1 MRKMRKRF
9 VALGM
14 SALMIFTM
22 AGCGNKQKSTQTTQA
37 QVTSVSAAENKV
49 HKIGVAVYS
58 STDDEC
64 RMFKEYYTNY
74 LKNSFQ
80 AEFIYSS
87 DIKDYKDEMAFVD
100 SAKKE
105 GCEGIISFITNDLSE
120 IVKYCAKQDMYYML
134 GSGTQSTDE
143 FNSVKNEKNF
153 LGIMGPSVENEAEAG
168 QKMIESLGDKNGS
181 KKTYVLLSGGSAFN
195 NFMHK
200 ERLCAMLETLQKEQG
215 FIFEKTIDEIAAVQ
229 QNALVGT
236 SKDGGRIYICPGYL
250 NLEAYKDNLQNVLSQ
265 AGEVDAVA
273 STYYI
278 APFLDTITEK
288 EVAQKKDIQ
297 TGAIDCFSDTNREAF
312 DEKDSFGNS
321 KLNFIGGKCAAMAAP
336 AFVAMY
342 NAVSGYP
349 EAVRNGNEAFWLNQ
363 DFWYASTP
371 DEYEK
376 LSTAA
381 DNVYKNI
388 YSTDDIMTSLAEYG
402 KQADYNTLVNF
413 VDKIAQ

>member
-1 MRKMRKRF
+1 MRKRF

-22 AGCGNKQKSTQTTQA
+22 AGCGNQQKSTENKQEQT
-37 QVTSVSAAENKV
+37 VSVRSTENKV

-58 STDDEC
+58 NTDDEN

-74 LKNSFQ
+74 LANSFQ

-87 DIKDYKDEMAFVD
+87 DIKDYKDEMEFVD

-120 IVKYCAKQDMYYML
+120 IVKYCAKQNMYYML
-134 GSGTQSTDE
+134 GSGTQSEDE
-143 FNSVKNEKNF
+143 FNTVKNEKNF
-153 LGIMGPSVENEAEAG
+153 LGIMGPSVEDEAEAG
-168 QKMIESLGDKNGS
+168 QKMIQSLGNKNGS
-181 KKTYVLLSGGSAFN
+181 KKTYILLSGGSAFN

-200 ERLCAMLETLQKEQG
+200 ERLYAMIETLQKEQG
-215 FIFEKTIDEIAAVQ
+215 FTFEKSVDEIAAMQ
-229 QNALVGT
+229 ENALVGT
-236 SKDGGRIYICPGYL
+236 SKDGGKVYICPGYL
-250 NLEAYKDNLQNVLSQ
+250 NLEAYKGNLQEVLSE
-265 AGEVDAVA
+265 AGKVDVVA

-278 APFLDTITEK
+278 TPFLDTIAEQET
-288 EVAQKKDIQ
+288 AQKKDIQ
-297 TGAIDCFSDTNREAF
+297 TGAIDCFSDTNSQAF
-312 DEKDSFGNS
+312 HEKDSFGNS

-342 NAVSGYP
+342 NTVSGYP
-349 EAVRNGNEAFWLNQ
+349 ESVRNGEEAFWLNQ

-371 DEYEK
+371 EEYEK

-388 YSTDDIMTSLAEYG
+388 YSTDDIMNSLAEYG
-402 KQADYNTLVNF
+402 KQVDYNTLVNF
-413 VDKIAQ
+413 VGKIEQ